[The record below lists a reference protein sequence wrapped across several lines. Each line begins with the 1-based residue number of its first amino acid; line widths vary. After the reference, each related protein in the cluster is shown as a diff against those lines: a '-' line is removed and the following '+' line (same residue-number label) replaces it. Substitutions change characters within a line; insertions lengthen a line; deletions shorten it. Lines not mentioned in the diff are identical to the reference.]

1 MTTFASTARLSPS
14 FHLKRAGFTAGA
26 LFFCA
31 GCVLYFLAK
40 AALAVTAPEP
50 VDGPLTF
57 EGLAR
62 VIDGDTLEI
71 AGQRVR
77 LEGIDAPESAQSC
90 AKADGAAWPC
100 GHVAAS
106 ALHALVAGKTVV
118 CDRTGRDK
126 YGRTLGL
133 CFAEGDD
140 INGALVRAGY
150 AWAFV
155 KFSQAYVAVEAQAR
169 AAKAGVWQ
177 GAAQAPWDFRHNEWQ
192 TAEVAAPQG
201 CAIKGNISNKGHIY
215 HVPWSPWYE
224 RVTISQARGERWFCS
239 EAEAMAAGWRAALPN

>member
-1 MTTFASTARLSPS
+1 MTQTDSTASRTPS
-14 FHLKRAGFTAGA
+14 FQLKRARFTAGA
-26 LFFCA
+26 LFFGAGSALSLCA
-31 GCVLYFLAK
+31 R
-40 AALAVTAPEP
+40 AALALTAPVPFE
-50 VDGPLTF
+50 GLMTF
-57 EGLAR
+57 EGTAR
-62 VIDGDTLEI
+62 VVDGDTLDI
-71 AGQRVR
+71 GGQRVR
-77 LEGIDAPESAQSC
+77 LEGIDAPETAQSC
-90 AKADGAAWPC
+90 SKADGAAWPC
-100 GHVAAS
+100 GQASAS
-106 ALHALVAGKTVV
+106 ALRALVADKTVV
-118 CDRTGRDK
+118 CDRTGQDK

-133 CFAEGDD
+133 CFADGDD
-140 INGALVRAGY
+140 LNGALVRAGY

-155 KFSQAYVAVEAQAR
+155 KYSQVYVAAEAQAR

-224 RVTISQARGERWFCS
+224 RVTISAARGERWFCS

>member
-1 MTTFASTARLSPS
+1 MTTFGSTARLPPS
-14 FHLKRAGFTAGA
+14 FQLKRSGFIAGA

-31 GCVLYFLAK
+31 AAEFYICAY
-40 AALAVTAPEP
+40 AALALTAPELADSP
-50 VDGPLTF
+50 STF
-57 EGLAR
+57 EGPAR
-62 VIDGDTLEI
+62 VIDGDTLEL

-100 GHVAAS
+100 GQAAAS
-106 ALHALVAGKTVV
+106 ALRALVAGKTVV
-118 CDRTGRDK
+118 CDRTGEDK

-133 CFAEGDD
+133 CFAEGND
-140 INGALVRAGY
+140 INGALVRGGY

-155 KFSQAYVAVEAQAR
+155 KYSQAYVALEAQAR

-177 GAAQAPWDFRHNEWQ
+177 GSAQAPWDFRHQEWQ

-224 RVTISQARGERWFCS
+224 RVTISEARGERWFCS
-239 EAEAMAAGWRAALPN
+239 EADAMAAGWRAALPN